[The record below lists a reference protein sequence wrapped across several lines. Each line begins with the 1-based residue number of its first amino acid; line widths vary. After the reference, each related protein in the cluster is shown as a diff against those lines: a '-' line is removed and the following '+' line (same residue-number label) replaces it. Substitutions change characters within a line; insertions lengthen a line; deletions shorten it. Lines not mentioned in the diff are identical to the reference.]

1 LTRHEP
7 TISRRVAGGMGKNNN
22 VRYPVPISE
31 WSEDDRPR
39 EKLLK
44 YGEHVLSNAEL
55 LAILIRTGTPGRSA
69 VDIGREVLHRFKS
82 LRAMSGADISEFRKI
97 KGLKNAKIAQIKA
110 AIELGRRM
118 LSEKKKPSAPIKH
131 SSDVANLLMPLMRDL
146 KKERFILLLLDGRNA
161 VSDMIDIDY
170 GTVDR
175 ANPYIRDI
183 IQTAIR
189 NNAPSVIVAHNH
201 PSGATTPSEND
212 KAFTR
217 SLMMAAKATG
227 INFFDHIIIGNDL
240 YFSFADKGF
249 IGEYETKAIREL

>member
-1 LTRHEP
+1 MVRD
-7 TISRRVAGGMGKNNN
+7 RK
-22 VRYPVPISE
+22 VRYPVSIRE

-44 YGEHVLSNAEL
+44 YGEHALSNAEL
-55 LAILIRTGTPGRSA
+55 LAILIRTGTPGRTA
-69 VDIGREVLHRFKS
+69 VDIGRELLHRFKT
-82 LRAMSGADISEFRKI
+82 LRAMGGADISEFQKI
-97 KGLKNAKIAQIKA
+97 PGLKSAKIAQIKA
-110 AIELGRRM
+110 AMELGRRM
-118 LSEKKKPSAPIKH
+118 ISERKKPSTPIRH
-131 SSDVANLLMPLMRDL
+131 SSDVAELLMPLMRDL
-146 KKERFILLLLDGRNA
+146 SKERFVLLLLDGRNA
-161 VSDMIDIDY
+161 VTDIIDIDY

-183 IQTAIR
+183 IQTAVR

-201 PSGATTPSEND
+201 PSGATAPSEND

-227 INFFDHIIIGNDL
+227 INFFDHIIIGNDD

-249 IGEYETKAIREL
+249 IGEYETRAIREL